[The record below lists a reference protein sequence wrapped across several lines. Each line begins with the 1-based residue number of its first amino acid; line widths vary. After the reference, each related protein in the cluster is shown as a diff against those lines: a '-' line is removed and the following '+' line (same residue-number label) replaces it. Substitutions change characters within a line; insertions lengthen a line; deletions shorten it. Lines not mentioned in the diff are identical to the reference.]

1 MRAQRG
7 PSLLRNTRKP
17 GCWGC
22 SWTTESSV
30 HWSSL
35 SSGEFW
41 RNSELLVRRG
51 QNNTW
56 TNTAQLL
63 ELRIT
68 QPPISTAQQKG
79 HARFQ
84 SDSPHLIASIHL
96 KVMGKRQG
104 KKTQAIFMRQ
114 QGQQNR
120 LQWPRCCHP
129 QTVSLNNGDS

>member
-1 MRAQRG
+1 MRAFCQ
-7 PSLLRNTRKP
+7 SLLCCGDDFMPLGFLFASCKRHSAR
-17 GCWGC
+17 CLI
-22 SWTTESSV
+22 
-30 HWSSL
+30 HAQL
-35 SSGEFW
+35 DFSSGEFW
-41 RNSELLVRRG
+41 RNSELPVRRG

-79 HARFQ
+79 HARSQ

-114 QGQQNR
+114 QGSR
-120 LQWPRCCHP
+120 I
-129 QTVSLNNGDS
+129 DSSGPAVVTLRWYL